1 MDHRIVAGIGNIYA
15 SEALFKAGI
24 HPARP
29 ALDLSP
35 AACGRLAGA
44 IRLVLEDA
52 LAAGG
57 TTLRDF
63 HAETGRPGYFSLQL
77 KVYGRAGIPCDAC
90 GSLIRKMRLGQRS
103 SFFCPVCQT

>member
-1 MDHRIVAGIGNIYA
+1 
-15 SEALFKAGI
+15 ALFKAGI

-29 ALDLSP
+29 AENLSP
-35 AACGRLAGA
+35 AECNRLADA
-44 IRLVLEDA
+44 IQLVLEDA

-57 TTLRDF
+57 ATLRDF
-63 HAETGRPGYFSLQL
+63 RRENGRPGYFSLQL

-103 SFFCPVCQT
+103 SFFC